1 VGLADDPVF
10 SHARHAADRVKACRE
25 GFLMPHLTLEY
36 TDNLTVDV
44 QALLARLHDELVATG
59 AVNLKGIKSRAI
71 RHTEYRI
78 ADGNPAYAFVHVN
91 LLIREGR
98 PIEIQQDAAQRTMAV
113 LKEIFQSRFEDG
125 YLSLSVDIKEMR
137 EGIAQTVHNIPEGGK
152 NRNSEP
158 ATTP

>member
-1 VGLADDPVF
+1 
-10 SHARHAADRVKACRE
+10 
-25 GFLMPHLTLEY
+25 MPHLTLEY
-36 TDNLTVDV
+36 TDNLTFDV
-44 QALLARLHDELVATG
+44 QSLLARLHDELVATG

-113 LKEIFQSRFEDG
+113 LKEIFRSRFEDG

-137 EGIAQTVHNIPEGGK
+137 EGIAQTFHNIPEGA
-152 NRNSEP
+152 RP
-158 ATTP
+158 T